1 MAKDPELAKAVA
13 NRIDEAREAESKE
26 DPDTAIALY
35 EENMKSGYPDPYSF
49 DRLMIL
55 YRKQKKYKDEL
66 RVINRAIKVFTDD
79 YARHQKNQIVTARNK
94 KQVKDLSAAI
104 MRKSGLTDKKGNET
118 YLPEPI
124 GKWMKRK
131 AVVEKKLKP

>member
-1 MAKDPELAKAVA
+1 MAKDFELAKRTADRNEA
-13 NRIDEAREAESKE
+13 AREAESNE
-26 DPDTAIALY
+26 DFDQAIKLY
-35 EENMKSGYPDPYSF
+35 EANIKEGHPDPYSF

-79 YARHQKNQIVTARNK
+79 YTRHRKSMIAVAKSK
-94 KQVKDLSAAI
+94 KQVQALSDAI
-104 MRKSGLTDKKGNET
+104 MKKSGLADRKGNET
-118 YLPEPI
+118 YVPEPI

-131 AVVEKKLKP
+131 EVVEKRMK

>member
-1 MAKDPELAKAVA
+1 MGNLHAMEEDIDAAIKQYEDNIKAGSRDQ
-13 NRIDEAREAESKE
+13 N
-26 DPDTAIALY
+26 
-35 EENMKSGYPDPYSF
+35 SF
-49 DRLMIL
+49 ERLMIL

-66 RVINRAIKVFTDD
+66 RVINRAIKVFTED

-94 KQVKDLSAAI
+94 KQVKELSAAI
-104 MRKSGLTDKKGNET
+104 MRKAGLTDKKGNET

-124 GKWMKRK
+124 GKWTKRK